1 MVDDGSA
8 VDILYLNAYK
18 RMSLIEDE
26 LDPNS
31 SPLYDFTR
39 DHVVPKEVLKLTNS
53 GGTPSD
59 LDCLCQFPYG

>member
-18 RMSLIEDE
+18 RMGLTEDN

-31 SPLYDFTR
+31 SSLYDFTGDLVISER
-39 DHVVPKEVLKLTNS
+39 VAKLAITVTS
-53 GGTPSD
+53 
-59 LDCLCQFPYG
+59 QI